1 MLSSNRHT
9 SSTCPHNMTN
19 CGLLTAEIGSDGS
32 GVWVT
37 PANFNRFRV
46 LASLLQAAATSLTG
60 GQPNFAR
67 CLAISWAGTRYIHFR
82 QLLAPDGILPG
93 AKFCQVRSGQVKIT
107 SKSCVL
113 LYWRC
118 YCTALQQR
126 ASVRLCGVVQ
136 GMELPNFCRGRH
148 LYSAG
153 RPSLGHRPT
162 FYTVSHKTSH
172 LYNLLSYI

>member
-67 CLAISWAGTRYIHFR
+67 CLAISWAGTLYIHFR
-82 QLLAPDGILPG
+82 GLLPPDSI
-93 AKFCQVRSGQVKIT
+93 FVRCKIHFT
-107 SKSCVL
+107 PRLAFSYIGNV
-113 LYWRC
+113 
-118 YCTALQQR
+118 TARQQR
-126 ASVRLCGVVQ
+126 ASAKPCGVVQ
-136 GMELPNFCRGRH
+136 GMELRNFRRGRH

-153 RPSLGHRPT
+153 RPSRLASAHISSSMLRHWH
-162 FYTVSHKTSH
+162 F
-172 LYNLLSYI
+172 LL